1 MPAPARGKDQFFP
14 RLEAL
19 RGLAALVV
27 VASHA
32 WRSPWNDPS
41 GGTTTFPYSWAE
53 HVYGGWTTDV
63 LSVLAN
69 GAAAVDLFFVISG
82 FVLLQSLMRGPDS
95 NWVNAARFVVAR
107 VFRIYPAVLV
117 TIGTFTLIFYATGA
131 SICSPAA
138 YEPIKLLRNALLLDT
153 EIVGVMWT
161 LRVEMLAIPLLIL
174 GFFLLRRLGNVALVI
189 LLAILLA
196 LATWRVWIGL
206 IDPTLG
212 LALLPFFAVGM
223 LVFGVGKK
231 PWSWIPSGPAAALLI
246 VIAVMLSVP
255 LLPHFGARPYHI
267 EMVCDAYIVG
277 LLAFANLGAVGR
289 FFEHPIVR
297 FYGRISYSFY
307 LINPLTLF
315 AFWHMPEA
323 LGQIMQLP
331 VPGILVALTMFL
343 TSVVVT
349 TPIAWLMYKYVE
361 RPGVALGRSL
371 AAVQFKE
378 WLPLRPAPADLA
390 SPHA

>member
-1 MPAPARGKDQFFP
+1 
-14 RLEAL
+14 L

-41 GGTTTFPYSWAE
+41 GGTTTFLTLSAE

-63 LSVLAN
+63 LTILGN
-69 GAAAVDLFFVISG
+69 GSAAIDLFFVISG
-82 FVLLQSLMRGPDS
+82 FVLLQSLTRGPDS
-95 NWVNAARFVVAR
+95 NGVNAARFVVVR

-117 TIGTFTLIFYATGA
+117 TIGTFILIFYATGA

-138 YEPIKLLRNALLLDT
+138 HEPIKLLRNALLLDA

-161 LRVEMLAIPLLIL
+161 LRIEMLAIPLFIL
-174 GFFLLRRLGNVALVI
+174 GFFLLRRFGNVALVI

-196 LATWRVWIGL
+196 LATWRVWNEL

-212 LALLPFFAVGM
+212 LALLSFFAVGM

-231 PWSWIPSGPAAALLI
+231 PWSWIPSGLAAAFLI
-246 VIAVMLSVP
+246 VAIAVILSVP
-255 LLPHFGARPYHI
+255 LLPDFGARPYHI
-267 EMVCDAYIVG
+267 ETVCDAYIVG

-331 VPGILVALTMFL
+331 IPGILVALTMFL
-343 TSVVVT
+343 ISVAVT

-361 RPGVALGRSL
+361 RPGVALGRRL
-371 AAVQFKE
+371 VAVQFKE
-378 WLPLRPAPADLA
+378 WLPLRFAPADLA

>member
-1 MPAPARGKDQFFP
+1 M
-14 RLEAL
+14 

-32 WRSPWNDPS
+32 WRSHWNDPS
-41 GGTTTFPYSWAE
+41 GGTTTFLYSSAE
-53 HVYGGWTTDV
+53 HVYGGWTTHV
-63 LSVLAN
+63 LSILGN
-69 GAAAVDLFFVISG
+69 GAAAVNLFFAISG
-82 FVLLQSLMRGPDS
+82 FVLLQSLTRGPDS

-117 TIGTFTLIFYATGA
+117 TIGTFILIFYATGA

-138 YEPIKLLRNALLLDT
+138 YEPVKLLRNALLLDT

-161 LRVEMLAIPLLIL
+161 LRVEILAIPLFIL
-174 GFFLLRRLGNVALVI
+174 GFFLLRRFGNIGLVI
-189 LLAILLA
+189 LLATLLA
-196 LATWRVWIGL
+196 LATWRVWTGL
-206 IDPTLG
+206 VDPTPG

-231 PWSWIPSGPAAALLI
+231 PWSWIPSGLAAALLI
-246 VIAVMLSVP
+246 VAIAVMLSVP
-255 LLPHFGARPYHI
+255 LLPDFGARPYHI
-267 EMVCDAYIVG
+267 ETVCDAYIVG
-277 LLAFANLGAVGR
+277 LLAFANLGTVGR

-307 LINPLTLF
+307 LINLLTLF

-331 VPGILVALTMFL
+331 IPGILVALTMFL
-343 TSVVVT
+343 ISVAVT

-361 RPGVALGRSL
+361 RPGVALGRRL
-371 AAVQFKE
+371 VAVQFKE

-390 SPHA
+390 SPHALPRQIRFSPCSAARG

>member
-1 MPAPARGKDQFFP
+1 
-14 RLEAL
+14 
-19 RGLAALVV
+19 
-27 VASHA
+27 
-32 WRSPWNDPS
+32 
-41 GGTTTFPYSWAE
+41 
-53 HVYGGWTTDV
+53 
-63 LSVLAN
+63 
-69 GAAAVDLFFVISG
+69 
-82 FVLLQSLMRGPDS
+82 
-95 NWVNAARFVVAR
+95 
-107 VFRIYPAVLV
+107 
-117 TIGTFTLIFYATGA
+117 
-131 SICSPAA
+131 
-138 YEPIKLLRNALLLDT
+138 
-153 EIVGVMWT
+153 MWT

>member
-1 MPAPARGKDQFFP
+1 
-14 RLEAL
+14 L

-82 FVLLQSLMRGPDS
+82 FVLLQSLTRGPDS

>member
-1 MPAPARGKDQFFP
+1 M
-14 RLEAL
+14 

-41 GGTTTFPYSWAE
+41 GGTTTFLYSAAE

-63 LSVLAN
+63 LSTLGN
-69 GAAAVDLFFVISG
+69 GAAAVNLFFAISG
-82 FVLLQSLMRGPDS
+82 FVLLQSLTRGPDS

-117 TIGTFTLIFYATGA
+117 TIGTFILIFYATGA

-138 YEPIKLLRNALLLDT
+138 YEPVKFLRNALLLDT

-161 LRVEMLAIPLLIL
+161 LRVEMLAIPLFIL
-174 GFFLLRRLGNVALVI
+174 GFFLLRRFGNIGLVI
-189 LLAILLA
+189 LLATLLA

-212 LALLPFFAVGM
+212 LALMPFFAVGM

-277 LLAFANLGAVGR
+277 LLAFANLGVVGR

-331 VPGILVALTMFL
+331 IPGILVALTMFL
-343 TSVVVT
+343 ISVAVT

-361 RPGVALGRSL
+361 RPGVALGRRL
-371 AAVQFKE
+371 VAVQFKE